1 MSSAEGGLSDANSEG
16 APAGAAGGTATE
28 VAVGKRVRQQ
38 TAKVKAAL
46 TGAERS
52 KKARQKKTGASG
64 GHATPTERGTAGVG
78 AALPQAPGAGG
89 ATPVAGNSGPVVTPV
104 DAPVTKSVSVDTAQ
118 LPYTPASPPVVS
130 SVSRQSRD
138 DSANEDTVADGM
150 AAADAYVSPSK
161 KFWSGGQGIRL
172 VLCALADRM
181 AGPMER
187 LGTQS
192 DRLET
197 QVSSQVARGRE
208 AGGPPD
214 LLHAALLPATG
225 LSEVAR
231 HQVLML
237 AIAIPPF
244 TPKLGVPTPPCDD
257 SALLLNPR

>member
-38 TAKVKAAL
+38 TAMVKAAL

-104 DAPVTKSVSVDTAQ
+104 YAPVTKAQ
-118 LPYTPASPPVVS
+118 LPCAPASPPVVA

-138 DSANEDTVADGM
+138 DSANEDTAADGM

-208 AGGPPD
+208 VGGPPD